1 MKTRI
6 KKSKALVNCSE
17 VTGYL
22 VQELGSDGMF
32 RTIVGGVCYS
42 KEDADKV
49 RARYKKVGRD
59 VAAFNKRFQCNTV
72 SLPVDFEKCKCQ
84 TNKSHEEGRD

>member
-6 KKSKALVNCSE
+6 KKGKALVNCSE
-17 VTGYL
+17 VTCHL
-22 VQELGSDGMF
+22 VQELGNDGVF

-49 RARYKKVGRD
+49 RARYKRVAKD
-59 VAAFNKRFQCNTV
+59 VAAFNKRFQHQT
-72 SLPVDFEKCKCQ
+72 LTMPVDYEK
-84 TNKSHEEGRD
+84 SRD

>member
-6 KKSKALVNCSE
+6 KKSKTLVNGSE
-17 VTGYL
+17 ITRHL
-22 VQELGSDGMF
+22 VQELGNDGMF

-59 VAAFNKRFQCNTV
+59 VAEFNKRFQCSTITM
-72 SLPVDFEKCKCQ
+72 PIDFQKCDYQKY
-84 TNKSHEEGRD
+84 HEEGRD

>member
-6 KKSKALVNCSE
+6 KKSKTLVNGSE
-17 VTGYL
+17 VTRHL
-22 VQELGSDGMF
+22 VQELGNDGMF

-49 RARYKKVGRD
+49 RARYKKVAKD
-59 VAAFNKRFQCNTV
+59 VAAFNKRFQHQT
-72 SLPVDFEKCKCQ
+72 LTMPVDYEKR
-84 TNKSHEEGRD
+84 GD

>member
-6 KKSKALVNCSE
+6 KKSKTLVNGSE
-17 VTGYL
+17 VTRHL
-22 VQELGSDGMF
+22 VQELGDDGMF

-49 RARYKKVGRD
+49 RARYKKVAKD
-59 VAAFNKRFQCNTV
+59 VAAFNKRFQHQT
-72 SLPVDFEKCKCQ
+72 LTMPVDYEKR
-84 TNKSHEEGRD
+84 GD

>member
-22 VQELGSDGMF
+22 VQEQGNDGMF
-32 RTIVGGVCYS
+32 RTITGGVCYS

-49 RARYKKVGRD
+49 RARYKRVAKD
-59 VAAFNKRFQCNTV
+59 VNAFNKKFQHQVLT
-72 SLPVDFEKCKCQ
+72 LPVDYEKR
-84 TNKSHEEGRD
+84 RD

>member
-17 VTGYL
+17 VTCHL
-22 VQELGSDGMF
+22 VQELGNDGMF
-32 RTIVGGVCYS
+32 RTIAGGVCYS

-49 RARYKKVGRD
+49 RARYKKVCRD
-59 VAAFNKRFQCNTV
+59 VAAFNKRFQHQT
-72 SLPVDFEKCKCQ
+72 LTIPVDYQKEQKP
-84 TNKSHEEGRD
+84 

>member
-22 VQELGSDGMF
+22 VQELGNDGMF

-59 VAAFNKRFQCNTV
+59 VAAFNKRFQCNTIT
-72 SLPVDFEKCKCQ
+72 LPVDFQKCDYQK
-84 TNKSHEEGRD
+84 NKSHEEGRD

>member
-6 KKSKALVNCSE
+6 KKNKALVNCSE

-22 VQELGSDGMF
+22 VQELGNDGMF

-42 KEDADKV
+42 KEDADEV
-49 RARYKKVGRD
+49 RARYKKVCRD
-59 VAAFNKRFQCNTV
+59 VAAFNKRFQHQT
-72 SLPVDFEKCKCQ
+72 LTMPVDYQKI
-84 TNKSHEEGRD
+84 KSHEEGRD

>member
-22 VQELGSDGMF
+22 VQEQGNDGMF
-32 RTIVGGVCYS
+32 RTIAGGVCYS

-59 VAAFNKRFQCNTV
+59 VAAFNKKFQRQT
-72 SLPVDFEKCKCQ
+72 LTMPVDYEKR
-84 TNKSHEEGRD
+84 RD

>member
-22 VQELGSDGMF
+22 VQELGNDGMF

-59 VAAFNKRFQCNTV
+59 VAAFNKRFQRQT
-72 SLPVDFEKCKCQ
+72 LTMPVDYQKEQKP
-84 TNKSHEEGRD
+84 

>member
-22 VQELGSDGMF
+22 VQELGNDGMF
-32 RTIVGGVCYS
+32 RTIAGGVCYS

-49 RARYKKVGRD
+49 RARYKKVSRD
-59 VAAFNKRFQCNTV
+59 VAAFNKRFQHQT
-72 SLPVDFEKCKCQ
+72 LTMPVDCQ
-84 TNKSHEEGRD
+84 MIRSHEEGRD

>member
-6 KKSKALVNCSE
+6 KKSKTLVNGSE
-17 VTGYL
+17 VTRHL
-22 VQELGSDGMF
+22 VQELGNDGMF

-49 RARYKKVGRD
+49 RARYKKVSRD
-59 VAAFNKRFQCNTV
+59 VAAFNKRFQHQVLTM
-72 SLPVDFEKCKCQ
+72 PVDYEKR
-84 TNKSHEEGRD
+84 RD